1 MEPIRH
7 YAHQEVTEA
16 PSVTPGSDLTPTK
29 AKPRKK
35 KKAYLPGFLLLLP
48 ILLFIFGFFVVPM
61 LYILYLSFI
70 YTDSPSAEGAVFSLK
85 NYAALLTD
93 SYYLSSLWLTVK
105 VSLYTVV
112 LSLVLGYPVA
122 LTMAKSSPRVRGYIA
137 LLVSA
142 PLLVSIVV
150 RNFGWYLLLLPNGTI
165 NSVLTSLGLID
176 TPLKLLFSEI
186 GVVIG
191 LSNAYLP
198 FMVLAIATSLYNID
212 PSLERAGAILG
223 ASPLTIFRKVTLP
236 LSLPGIVSGCVL
248 VFSMSMSA
256 YVTPAL
262 MGGANVPMMP
272 VVAYDQINNLLRWTF
287 GSALSYVLL
296 ATTMIIV
303 TVFTRGFEKSKFRE
317 VFR

>member
-7 YAHQEVTEA
+7 YVDQEVKQEPIEA
-16 PSVTPGSDLTPTK
+16 PEPQKKSKHKKRRSWGPGL
-29 AKPRKK
+29 
-35 KKAYLPGFLLLLP
+35 LLLLP

-70 YTDSPSAEGAVFSLK
+70 STDDINGAGAVYSLQ
-85 NYAALLTD
+85 NYTQFFTD
-93 SYYLSSLWLTVK
+93 SYYLTSLWLTVK
-105 VSLYTVV
+105 ISLYTVIV
-112 LSLVLGYPVA
+112 SLILAYPVA
-122 LTMAKSSPRVRGYIA
+122 LTMAKSSPRIRGYIA
-137 LLVSA
+137 LLIAS

-165 NSVLTSLGLID
+165 NQLLTSLGIID

-198 FMVLAIATSLYNID
+198 FMILAIATSLYNID
-212 PSLERAGAILG
+212 PSLDKAGAILG
-223 ASPLTIFRKVTLP
+223 ASPIRSFFSITLP

-248 VFSMSMSA
+248 VFSLSMSA

-262 MGGANVPMMP
+262 MGGANVPVMP

-287 GSALSYVLL
+287 GSAISYVLL
-296 ATTMIIV
+296 ATTLITV
-303 TVFTRGFEKSKFRE
+303 FVFTRAFEISKFKE